1 MSTKNVERHE
11 FVALSDLLKDNE
23 RWSDRHPGG
32 DASRQPKQKDFND
45 TNTYE
50 ETIALTKTG
59 WKRGADRVNALRTEL
74 DTAVQTLV
82 AAKAATVAYDVDG
95 DWVDIGRLV
104 AGEPECCGS
113 WDSQGEDAK
122 NKVVKIVAN
131 VSVSWM
137 VKQETI
143 FARGAACLAAVDILE
158 SLGRRVELWVSV
170 GLNDHRNGLSE
181 THVLA
186 KPAGQPVDTD
196 RLAFVL
202 CHADMFRRILFAH
215 LEINNHNPSCCVPTP
230 VKGDGE
236 AIILPELRTGK
247 VPSHDDNIRQVI
259 RICELAGIVFT
270 DEDIAGLVRRVI

>member
-23 RWSDRHPGG
+23 RWSDCHPGG
-32 DASRQPKQKDFND
+32 EASRQPKQKDFND

-74 DTAVQTLV
+74 DNAVQTLV

-104 AGEPECCGS
+104 TGEPECCGS

-158 SLGRRVELWVSV
+158 SLGRRVELWVSI
-170 GLNDHRNGLSE
+170 GLNDYRNGLSE

-202 CHADMFRRILFAH
+202 CHADMFRRILFTH
-215 LEINNHNPSCCVPTP
+215 MEINNHDPSRCVPTP
-230 VKGDGE
+230 VKSDGE

-247 VPSHDDNIRQVI
+247 VPSHDENIRQVI